1 MKINREAW
9 ESCEKCGNLYCSM
22 CKNRNKEFD
31 QEPCFSCHSGNKW
44 ESANHNFCDKCG
56 RPLTEAAWKML
67 EKRLDVDLKMD
78 VKRKCEKC
86 KWYNLFWEGAGC
98 SKISGMEPCDFAPKE
113 ENDMPQERTITY
125 GVYKHFKGQL
135 YRVDLIAEHT
145 ETGEK
150 MVVYQALYDDFKWY
164 VRPLS
169 MFASEVDREK
179 YPDVRQKY
187 RFEKL

>member
-1 MKINREAW
+1 MNIK
-9 ESCEKCGNLYCSM
+9 
-22 CKNRNKEFD
+22 
-31 QEPCFSCHSGNKW
+31 
-44 ESANHNFCDKCG
+44 
-56 RPLTEAAWKML
+56 
-67 EKRLDVDLKMD
+67 
-78 VKRKCEKC
+78 EKC
-86 KWYNLFWEGAGC
+86 KNCKWYDLFWKGAGC
-98 SKISGMEPCDFAPKE
+98 AKLSGMEPCSFEAKE
-113 ENDMPQERTITY
+113 GADMTQDRTITR

-179 YPDVRQKY
+179 YPDARQKY

>member
-1 MKINREAW
+1 MNV
-9 ESCEKCGNLYCSM
+9 
-22 CKNRNKEFD
+22 KE
-31 QEPCFSCHSGNKW
+31 
-44 ESANHNFCDKCG
+44 
-56 RPLTEAAWKML
+56 
-67 EKRLDVDLKMD
+67 
-78 VKRKCEKC
+78 KCEKC
-86 KWYNLFWEGAGC
+86 KWHDLFWKGAGC
-98 SKISGMEPCDFAPKE
+98 SKLSGMEPCSFEAKE
-113 ENDMPQERTITY
+113 EIDVEQQRTITR

-179 YPDVRQKY
+179 YPDARQKY

>member
-1 MKINREAW
+1 
-9 ESCEKCGNLYCSM
+9 
-22 CKNRNKEFD
+22 
-31 QEPCFSCHSGNKW
+31 
-44 ESANHNFCDKCG
+44 
-56 RPLTEAAWKML
+56 
-67 EKRLDVDLKMD
+67 
-78 VKRKCEKC
+78 
-86 KWYNLFWEGAGC
+86 
-98 SKISGMEPCDFAPKE
+98 ME
-113 ENDMPQERTITY
+113 ERTITR

-150 MVVYQALYDDFKWY
+150 MVIYQALYDNFKWY

-179 YPDVRQKY
+179 YPDARQKY